1 VGRIDLDVVDHIATI
16 TLDNP
21 NKRNAVDAPMRDGLR
36 AAYERIE
43 HDDDIHVAIVR
54 GAGNRAFSSG
64 GYIDGYHEV
73 NAFGPGGG
81 GPPPIPRPWPIWKPF
96 IAAINGYA
104 VGGGFALA
112 LACDLRV
119 AGRSATLG
127 PSGLRRGAVQG
138 AQQSQRLSR
147 LVGASKALEL
157 LLLSRYV
164 GGEEAASFGLV
175 QAVVDDE
182 QVMDTAMDWART
194 IAGYS
199 PWAVQRTKQL
209 VYEGHHMPL
218 GEAFAWEEEV
228 AAEGYRRPD
237 ALEGFTAFSEGR
249 KARFS

>member
-1 VGRIDLDVVDHIATI
+1 MGRIDLQVAEHIATI

-21 NKRNAVDAPMRDGLR
+21 DKRNAVDAPMREGLR
-36 AAYERIE
+36 AAYERVE
-43 HDDDIHVAIVR
+43 HDDDIHVAVLR
-54 GAGNRAFSSG
+54 GTGDLAFSSG
-64 GYIDGYHEV
+64 GYIDGYHDA
-73 NAFGPGGG
+73 NAFGPDGVGV
-81 GPPPIPRPWPIWKPF
+81 PPIPRPWPIWKPF

-119 AGRSATLG
+119 VGRGATLG

-138 AQQSQRLSR
+138 AQQSQRLTR

-164 GGEEAASFGLV
+164 SGEEAAGFGLA
-175 QAVVDDE
+175 QAVVDDDE
-182 QVMDTAMDWART
+182 VMDTAMEWART

-199 PWAVQRTKQL
+199 PWAVARTKQL
-209 VYEGHHMPL
+209 VYEGQHLPL
-218 GEAFAWEEEV
+218 AEAFAWEEKV
-228 AAEGYRRPD
+228 AAEGYRRTD

-249 KARFS
+249 EARFS

>member
-1 VGRIDLDVVDHIATI
+1 MGRIDLQVAEHIATI

-21 NKRNAVDAPMRDGLR
+21 TKRNAVDAEMRDGLR
-36 AAYERIE
+36 AAYERVE
-43 HDDDIHVAIVR
+43 SDDDIHVAVLR
-54 GAGNRAFSSG
+54 GAGDEAFSSG

-73 NAFGPGGG
+73 NAFGPDGG

-119 AGRSATLG
+119 VGRGSTLG

-164 GGEEAASFGLV
+164 SGEEAAGFGLA
-175 QAVVDDE
+175 QAVVDDD
-182 QVMDTAMDWART
+182 QVMATASDWART
-194 IAGYS
+194 IASYS
-199 PWAVQRTKQL
+199 PWAVARTKQL
-209 VYEGHHMPL
+209 VYEGQHLPL
-218 GEAFAWEEEV
+218 AEAFAWEEEV
-228 AAEGYRRPD
+228 AAEGYRRAD

-249 KARFS
+249 EARFS

>member
-1 VGRIDLDVVDHIATI
+1 MGHIDLDVAEHIATI
-16 TLDNP
+16 TLNNP
-21 NKRNAVDAPMRDGLR
+21 AKRNAVDAPMRAGLTE
-36 AAYERIE
+36 AYTEIE
-43 HDDDIHVAIVR
+43 GNDDIHVAIIR
-54 GAGNRAFSSG
+54 GAGDAAFSSG

-96 IAAINGYA
+96 IAAITGYA

-112 LACDLRV
+112 LACDLRI
-119 AGRSATLG
+119 AGRGATMG

-147 LVGASKALEL
+147 LIGASKALEL

-164 GGEEAASFGLV
+164 SGEEAASMGL
-175 QAVVDDE
+175 AHVVDDDE
-182 QVMDTAMDWART
+182 VMHTAWDWATT

-199 PWAVQRTKQL
+199 PWAVARTKQL
-209 VYEGHHMPL
+209 VYEGQHLPL
-218 GEAFAWEEEV
+218 SDAFAWEDEI

-249 KARFS
+249 AARFE